1 MYRFSIVVPRLNDP
15 RLFEDTLASVL
26 RYRTDSCQVIVAH
39 NEQYEDP
46 YDLGRE
52 VDFVATKR
60 KPHLIRMFN
69 DALRVAKGEFVLLLR
84 PGVQLNENW
93 WQPVLES
100 FQDPDVGSVSPAIVG
115 TKDPSRLVT
124 GGVRSGFSFGR
135 KLVGNKKSLS
145 ARRTRKLS
153 PIGPTSWAGFYRRSL
168 LASLGSCDEQ
178 LDSLYLDL
186 DLAHSLQNLKFDCV
200 FCPDSVMTIDK
211 PIHITDEATIA
222 HGKSAQRTLLRQ
234 NELTPGQRTMK
245 TCIATMVE
253 IASLPLGI
261 ENWQHAI
268 QRVGAMK
275 LRDIDRHHWD
285 LISVLNKQRTRLVE
299 SGNPLANQESVRN
312 AA

>member
-1 MYRFSIVVPRLNDP
+1 MYRFSIVVPLLNDL

-26 RYRTDSCQVIVAH
+26 RYRTESCQVIVAH

-52 VDFVATKR
+52 VDFVATKL

-69 DALRVAKGEFVLLLR
+69 NALRVAKGEFVLLLR
-84 PGVQLNENW
+84 PGVQLDENW
-93 WQPVLES
+93 WEAVLEA
-100 FQDPDVGSVSPAIVG
+100 FADPDVGSVSPAVVA
-115 TKDPSRLVT
+115 TSEPSRLVT
-124 GGVRSGFSFGR
+124 GGVRTGFSFAR
-135 KLVGNKKSLS
+135 KLVGQKKSLNS
-145 ARRTRKLS
+145 RRIRRIK
-153 PIGPTSWAGFYRRSL
+153 PVGPTSWAGFYRRSL

-186 DLAHSLQNLKFDCV
+186 DLALSLQNLKFGCT

-211 PIHITDEATIA
+211 PTCITDEATIA

-234 NELTPGQRTMK
+234 NELTPSQRMMK
-245 TCIATMVE
+245 TSLATLSE
-253 IASLPLGI
+253 FASLPFGI
-261 ENWQHAI
+261 SNWQHAI

-285 LISVLNKQRTRLVE
+285 LITVLNKQRARLID
-299 SGNPLANQESVRN
+299 SGQQYASHETVRK